1 MTLTQIFLASIT
13 SPKKLAAFRLL
24 PIGKVIQYVFIFV
37 ALLTIMSFVNFT
49 IGFHQDFSGING
61 LLEYMDEMEWILYP
75 FAFVI
80 QFIMSTLLIFAR
92 ICFMAFAG
100 MLILK
105 FYRRRGDYRHVWR
118 TTAFAYTVPTLLSIL
133 FLYMGLSDGWITLIT
148 TLSCFVY
155 LVLSLKYYPKK

>member
-1 MTLTQIFLASIT
+1 MTLTQIFLASFT
-13 SPKKLAAFRLL
+13 SPKKLAAFRLM

-37 ALLTIMSFVNFT
+37 TLLTIMSFVNFT
-49 IGFHQDFSGING
+49 IGFNQDFSGING

-80 QFIMSTLLIFAR
+80 QFIMSTILIFAR
-92 ICFMAFAG
+92 ICIMAFAG
-100 MLILK
+100 MIILK